1 VEDAAQD
8 DGDQDFED
16 EEEDTS
22 DEEYDAIADCDLY
35 DSAMD
40 KIDELQHTRDTMAQL
55 EQQQPQFMQA
65 LLAGVDPAAL
75 AKMQQ

>member
-1 VEDAAQD
+1 M
-8 DGDQDFED
+8 
-16 EEEDTS
+16 
-22 DEEYDAIADCDLY
+22 ADCDLY

-40 KIDELQHTRDTMAQL
+40 KIDELQHTRDTMSQL